1 MDRTRYVST
10 VDLAT
15 SIPGFRNSPTIRG
28 EPQPGLAADILR
40 INALIS
46 SDTVGLP
53 ADNRLH
59 GSGSYSA
66 ATMTGD
72 LTSTLLLKMVKNIR

>member
-1 MDRTRYVST
+1 LFRKAFHVGYGGFLDRTRYFST

-15 SIPGFRNSPTIRG
+15 SIPSFRNSPTIRG

-53 ADNRLH
+53 GLPC
-59 GSGSYSA
+59 
-66 ATMTGD
+66 
-72 LTSTLLLKMVKNIR
+72 LLNLAQ